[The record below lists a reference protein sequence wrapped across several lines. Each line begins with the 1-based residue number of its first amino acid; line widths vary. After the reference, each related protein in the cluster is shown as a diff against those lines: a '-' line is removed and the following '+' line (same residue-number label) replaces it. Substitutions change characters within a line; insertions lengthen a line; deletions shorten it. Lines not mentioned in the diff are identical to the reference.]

1 MSLASFADNEEP
13 RMRKMELPGFCL
25 LLLTLVADVVPVGA
39 KVGDPVRLDGDF
51 ATAVVVDAHSGAVL
65 IAKDALVPRQPAS
78 MIKMLTELVIL
89 ERVEKGAFA
98 LTDTVTVSA
107 RASKMGGS
115 QVYLRAG
122 ERFLM
127 EDLLKALT
135 IHSANDAAAALAEH
149 VGGSIEAFVGLMNAR
164 ARELGMKDSEFH
176 TVNGLPA
183 RRGEKPDLTT
193 AYDMSLLARELIK
206 HPKSLEWASQPSA
219 PFRGGEFTLH
229 NPNRLLGRYPGLD
242 GLKTGY
248 TVPAG
253 FCLTATA
260 VQGGARLISVVMG
273 CPNARIRSNETARL
287 LNRGFA
293 FYTDVTLV
301 AAAGLP
307 VTTSA
312 KVKGGTE
319 AKVPLVYGGPLK
331 VTVPRER
338 ETSVA
343 LQIELAPALHAPFGA
358 GAPAGRAVAVLDGRE
373 IGSVPLV
380 TSTAVAKG
388 TWLDR
393 LFR

>member
-1 MSLASFADNEEP
+1 
-13 RMRKMELPGFCL
+13 MRKMELPGLCL
-25 LLLTLVADVVPVGA
+25 LLLTLVAAAGTAAA
-39 KVGDPVRLDGDF
+39 KTGEPVRLEGDF
-51 ATAVVVDAHSGAVL
+51 AAAIVVDAHTGAVL
-65 IAKDALVPRQPAS
+65 VAKDALVPRQPAS
-78 MIKMLTELVIL
+78 MVKMLTELVIL
-89 ERVEKGAFA
+89 ERIETGDFA

-122 ERFLM
+122 ERFTM

-149 VGGSIEAFVGLMNAR
+149 VGGSIEAFVSLMNERAR
-164 ARELGMKDSEFH
+164 ALGMKNSGFH
-176 TVNGLPA
+176 SPHGLPA
-183 RRGEKPDLTT
+183 RRGDLPDVTT

-206 HPKSLEWASQPSA
+206 HPAALAWASQPSA

-253 FCLTATA
+253 YCLTATA
-260 VQGGARLISVVMG
+260 VRDGARLISVVMG
-273 CPNARIRSNETARL
+273 CPSARIRASETARL
-287 LNRGFA
+287 LNRA
-293 FYTDVTLV
+293 FDLYTDVTLV

-307 VTTSA
+307 VTTAA
-312 KVKGGTE
+312 KVKGGKE
-319 AKVPLVYGGPLK
+319 GKVPLVFGGPLK

-338 ETSVA
+338 EMAVA
-343 LQIELAPALHAPFGA
+343 LQIELAPALRAPIDA
-358 GAPAGRAVAVLDGRE
+358 GAAAGRAVAVLDGRE

>member
-1 MSLASFADNEEP
+1 
-13 RMRKMELPGFCL
+13 MRKTELPTL
-25 LLLTLVADVVPVGA
+25 LLCLLTLLAGA
-39 KVGDPVRLDGDF
+39 TSTPAEAGDPVRLDGDF
-51 ATAVVVDAHSGAVL
+51 ATAIVVDAHSGAVL
-65 IAKDALVPRQPAS
+65 IAKDPLVRRQPAS

-89 ERVEKGAFA
+89 ERIEKGDFA

-122 ERFLM
+122 ERFTM

-149 VGGSIEAFVGLMNAR
+149 VGGSIEAFVYLMNER
-164 ARELGMKDSEFH
+164 AAALGMKNSEVH
-176 TVNGLPA
+176 SVNGLPA

-206 HPKSLEWASQPSA
+206 HPESLEWASQPSA
-219 PFRGGEFTLH
+219 PFRGGTFTLH

-260 VQGGARLISVVMG
+260 EQNGARLISVVMG
-273 CPNARIRSNETARL
+273 CSNARIRANETARL
-287 LNRGFA
+287 LNHGFDL
-293 FYTDVTLV
+293 YTDVTLI

-307 VTTSA
+307 VTTPA
-312 KVKGGTE
+312 KVKGGMET
-319 AKVPLVYGGPLK
+319 KVPLVYGGPLK
-331 VTVPRER
+331 VTVPRAQEKA
-338 ETSVA
+338 VA
-343 LQIELAPALHAPFGA
+343 LQIELAPALRAPIVA
-358 GAPAGRAVAVLDGRE
+358 GAPAGRAVAMLDGRE

>member
-1 MSLASFADNEEP
+1 MRKRL
-13 RMRKMELPGFCL
+13 MRKMELPTLFL
-25 LLLTLVADVVPVGA
+25 LLLTLLAGA
-39 KVGDPVRLDGDF
+39 AAAPAKTGDPVRAEGDF
-51 ATAVVVDAHSGAVL
+51 ATAIVVDAYSGAVL
-65 IAKDALVPRQPAS
+65 VAKDPLVRRQPAS
-78 MIKMLTELVIL
+78 MIKMLTELVVL
-89 ERVEKGAFA
+89 ERIEKGDFA

-122 ERFLM
+122 ERFTI
-127 EDLLKALT
+127 EELLKALT

-149 VGGSIEAFVGLMNAR
+149 VGGSIEAFVALMNER
-164 ARELGMKDSEFH
+164 AAALGMKSTEVH
-176 TVNGLPA
+176 SVNGLPA
-183 RRGEKPDLTT
+183 RRGQKPDLTT
-193 AYDMSLLARELIK
+193 AYDLSLLARELIK
-206 HPKSLEWASQPSA
+206 HPKSLEWSSQPTA

-260 VQGGARLISVVMG
+260 EQGGTRLVSVVMG
-273 CPNARIRSNETARL
+273 CSNARVRASETARL
-287 LNRGFA
+287 LTCGFGL
-293 FYTDVTLV
+293 YTDVTLI

-307 VTTSA
+307 VTTPA
-312 KVKGGTE
+312 AVKGGKE
-319 AKVPLVYGGPLK
+319 SRVSLVYGGSLK

-338 ETSVA
+338 EKAVA
-343 LQIELAPALHAPFGA
+343 LQIELAPTLRAPIVA
-358 GAPAGRAVAVLDGRE
+358 GAPAGRAVAMLDGRE

>member
-1 MSLASFADNEEP
+1 
-13 RMRKMELPGFCL
+13 MRKMELPSLFL
-25 LLLTLVADVVPVGA
+25 LLFTFLAGVADAAA
-39 KVGDPVRLDGDF
+39 KVGEPVRLEGNF
-51 ATAVVVDAHSGAVL
+51 ASAIVVDAHTGAVL
-65 IAKDALVPRQPAS
+65 IAKDPLVRRQPAS

-89 ERVEKGAFA
+89 ERIEKGEFAF
-98 LTDTVTVSA
+98 TDTVTVSA

-115 QVYLRAG
+115 QVYLRVG
-122 ERFLM
+122 ERFTM

-149 VGGSIEAFVGLMNAR
+149 VAGSLEAFVGLMNVR
-164 ARELGMKDSEFH
+164 AGGLGMKNSEIH

-193 AYDMSLLARELIK
+193 AYDMSLLACELIK
-206 HPKSLEWASQPSA
+206 HPKSLEWASQPTA

-229 NPNRLLGRYPGLD
+229 NPNRLLGSYPGLD

-260 VQGGARLISVVMG
+260 EQSGARLVSVVMG
-273 CPNARIRSNETARL
+273 CSNARLRASETARL
-287 LNRGFA
+287 LNSGFDL
-293 FYTDVTLV
+293 YTDVTLV

-307 VTTSA
+307 LPTPAT
-312 KVKGGTE
+312 VKGGKE
-319 AKVPLVYGGPLK
+319 RRVDLVFAGPLT

-338 ETSVA
+338 EKAVA
-343 LQIELAPALHAPFGA
+343 LQIELAPGLRAPIDA
-358 GAPAGRAVAVLDGRE
+358 GAPAGRAVAMLDGRE
-373 IGSVPLV
+373 IGSVSLV

-388 TWLDR
+388 TWFDR

>member
-1 MSLASFADNEEP
+1 
-13 RMRKMELPGFCL
+13 MRKMDLPVLFL
-25 LLLTLVADVVPVGA
+25 LSLTAVTALPTMVVGA
-39 KVGDPVRLDGDF
+39 GESVRLDGDF
-51 ATAVVVDAHSGAVL
+51 ATAVVVDAHTGEVL
-65 IAKDALVPRQPAS
+65 VAKDALVRRQPAS

-89 ERVEKGAFA
+89 ERIEKGDFA
-98 LTDTVTVSA
+98 LSDTVTVSA

-122 ERFLM
+122 ERFTM
-127 EDLLKALT
+127 EDLLMALT

-149 VGGSIEAFVGLMNAR
+149 VGGSIEAFVALMNAR
-164 ARELGMKDSEFH
+164 AHDLGMTASEFH
-176 TVNGLPA
+176 SVHGLPA

-193 AYDMSLLARELIK
+193 AYDMTLLARELIK
-206 HPKSLEWASQPSA
+206 HPLSLHWASQPSA
-219 PFRGGEFTLH
+219 PFRGGDFTLH

-260 VQGGARLISVVMG
+260 VQNGVRLVSVVMG
-273 CPNARIRSNETARL
+273 CPNPRIRSNETARL

-293 FYTDVTLV
+293 LYTDVTLV

-312 KVKGGTE
+312 RVKGGKE
-319 AKVPLVYGGPLK
+319 DKVPLVYGGPLK
-331 VTVPRER
+331 VSVPRER
-338 ETSVA
+338 EKAVA
-343 LQIELAPALHAPFGA
+343 LQIELAPDLRAPFGA
-358 GAPAGRAVAVLDGRE
+358 GAPAGRAVAMLDGRE
-373 IGSVPLV
+373 IGSVSLV
-380 TSTAVAKG
+380 TSAAVAKG

>member
-1 MSLASFADNEEP
+1 
-13 RMRKMELPGFCL
+13 MRKMELPGLFL
-25 LLLTLVADVVPVGA
+25 LLLTLSAGPPTASA
-39 KVGDPVRLDGDF
+39 KTAEPVRLTGDF
-51 ATAVVVDAHSGAVL
+51 ATAVVVDANSGAVL
-65 IAKDALVPRQPAS
+65 VAKDALVRRQPAS
-78 MIKMLTELVIL
+78 MVKMLTELVVL
-89 ERVEKGAFA
+89 ERIEKGDFA

-115 QVYLRAG
+115 QVYLKAG
-122 ERFLM
+122 ERFPI
-127 EDLLKALT
+127 EELLKALT

-149 VGGSIEAFVGLMNAR
+149 VGGSIEAFVYLMNQK
-164 ARELGMKDSEFH
+164 ARELGMTYSEFH

-183 RRGEKPDLTT
+183 RRGDRPDLTT

-206 HPKSLEWASQPSA
+206 HPKSLEWSSQPSA

-229 NPNRLLGRYPGLD
+229 NPNRLLGHYPGLD

-260 VQGGARLISVVMG
+260 ERDGARLVSVVMG
-273 CPNARIRSNETARL
+273 CPSSRGRCRETARL
-287 LNRGFA
+287 LDRGFEL
-293 FYTDVTLV
+293 YTEVTLV

-307 VTTSA
+307 VTTPA
-312 KVKGGTE
+312 KVKGG
-319 AKVPLVYGGPLK
+319 VQSQVSLVFGGPLK
-331 VTVPRER
+331 VRLPRER
-338 ETSVA
+338 EKSVA
-343 LQIELAPALHAPFGA
+343 LHLEVAPGLRAPLLA
-358 GAPAGRAVAVLDGRE
+358 GAAAGRAVAMLDGRE

-388 TWLDR
+388 NWLDR

>member
-1 MSLASFADNEEP
+1 
-13 RMRKMELPGFCL
+13 MRKMELPSLFL
-25 LLLTLVADVVPVGA
+25 LLLTLFAGA
-39 KVGDPVRLDGDF
+39 CPALAKSGDPLRVEGDF
-51 ATAVVVDAHSGAVL
+51 ATAIVVDAHSGVVL
-65 IAKDALVPRQPAS
+65 AAKDALVPRQPAS

-89 ERVEKGAFA
+89 ERIAKGDFA

-122 ERFLM
+122 ERFTM

-149 VGGSIEAFVGLMNAR
+149 VGGSIEAFVYLMNEKA
-164 ARELGMKDSEFH
+164 AALGMKNTEIH

-183 RRGEKPDLTT
+183 RRGERPDLTT
-193 AYDMSLLARELIK
+193 AFDMSLLARELIK

-260 VQGGARLISVVMG
+260 EQGGARLISVVMG
-273 CPNARIRSNETARL
+273 CSNARIRANETARL
-287 LNRGFA
+287 LNRGFEL
-293 FYTDVTLV
+293 YTDVTLI

-307 VTTSA
+307 VTTPA
-312 KVKGGTE
+312 RVKGGKET
-319 AKVPLVYGGPLK
+319 KVPLVYGGPLK
-331 VTVPRER
+331 VTVPREQ
-338 ETSVA
+338 EKSVA
-343 LQIELAPALHAPFGA
+343 LQIEVAPALRAPIVA
-358 GAPAGRAVAVLDGRE
+358 GAPAGRAVAMLDGRE